1 MQERF
6 KIYDLLV
13 KEFTT
18 YPPSNI
24 TPEGLTIIAERL
36 DKRYSYEQV
45 EEAMNQLSYKSKF
58 FPSLAEIVEEIQ
70 ARVPLVLSEEE
81 RKQKEREKAKKQAW
95 IDQQIAMREM
105 AKRM

>member
-1 MQERF
+1 MQEKAKIF
-6 KIYDLLV
+6 KLLISEI
-13 KEFTT
+13 KT
-18 YPPSNI
+18 YPNPQI
-24 TPEGLTIIAERL
+24 TPEGLGMIAERL
-36 DKRYSYEQV
+36 DKKYSYEQV
-45 EEAMNQLSYKSKF
+45 ERAMGRLAYKAKF